1 MKNQVFTFWRTQM
14 EIHEPFSDLEKQIS
28 NILDQLDKQE
38 PLSTAACK
46 QVVAG
51 LEKIKEYQINPSPKS
66 KKEKI
71 PTMDV
76 KIDDL
81 IRGFHE
87 TADDSKQ
94 QLQSILALISEG
106 RVPDAPAMSQIN
118 TTVDKLREQYTD
130 VCQAA
135 AHSIPAE
142 EMPQEGSP
150 ADAYVE
156 AVKNSKFL
164 EYRKQLDEM
173 RKTLEKFV
181 SVQSLAEMYA
191 TALAPYQK
199 EAQEL
204 MQSINALSPVQKED
218 VAAFEEKTAG
228 PAAFLKALACSDY
241 DTDEGWEL
249 LDAVPAYYSRKVYTG
264 LSRNQYFLPESTKAI
279 PAPKDPA
286 PVAVPVANAV
296 ETEEAIKAAAFDMST
311 PEAVAEAAAP
321 KAEVISPEKDADDSE
336 AERWHKLGIDNP
348 AELLC
353 AVDNSPLV
361 PETSAKATS
370 DFSTKKFENEITRN
384 RQTQANK
391 DTLVTVCD
399 VGCVDSVVLTKAFP
413 DKQTDFPG
421 ICSSLQ
427 KLGYLQQYIIP
438 DYPAFYTLSERG
450 EKIFTTQ
457 KSAEFLGEKKSDRN
471 SLPWTPNDTF
481 GALTRILLLHSFSLA
496 AKINPSLRILMAK
509 PSLFNHFFCNFARYY
524 SSDTSYTF
532 IGITSNSVVDFEEL
546 SHFFFDGDITDIF
559 ADDTAV
565 IIIGLN
571 LTIAHSTALYFDSKL
586 HEELQKTAL
595 YYYDYETKT
604 CYRYADDSV
613 VELSE
618 LAESTQNHTGD
629 PSTKQTDVKT
639 QEKSIPNTVEPKAAQ
654 TESPVCE
661 PIAERTQERGS
672 SEALMDELLKDMTT
686 PKKEIL
692 EAPKEKVEDSFEDSA
707 EADVQPEEPIKK
719 VQNDPQ
725 QEEHMNNLREMLA
738 KEQIYCAT
746 AYFNALS
753 IKFPLYKPAY
763 EQLAYAVNDPANYC
777 SYNSEKIYS
786 VYFNDSTVPDE
797 HFAVAAAIRNVFYD
811 YRGYDYALPSLHTA
825 LEGNSVLNENTA
837 LKNVLYILKEFKL
850 KHHRGV
856 DCFADYHQ
864 KTQYEYEAK
873 LRSIRQ
879 EAASYYNN
887 YILGEVKEKATMRR
901 FIEAKKLAFRAD
913 GFLGESLKIIMDG
926 DSSLNEYILDGL
938 KESYIQE
945 GDTICRENVDES
957 KIDSVVDG
965 FWEQAEH
972 YVGQKKR
979 TTDLVGSLRT
989 NLTKQIRKVV
999 DILAEY
1005 VNLTSSFVPEESDEA
1020 AIAYHRIRNGL
1031 LQGMNDALQECAID
1045 PDVVGSV
1052 VLRLTLSEMISR
1064 LEGSYIVGSN
1074 RFFYQD
1080 FLRSNWILLDE
1091 STWLPNLEEIPIVEN
1106 FSILD
1111 RIVEHSRE
1119 TLPDFETRLQNILN
1133 GEDDYGSGRMIL
1145 QLLENTHPELDLTQF
1160 DLEGSMEYAERQI
1173 TIQRKNFLGELALA
1187 QSEGQITDDDQK
1199 EAYAAVTSDWYH
1211 RAESDNNYGFFRR
1224 IMEAIRTSIEKEAA
1238 SRASDL
1244 NQNLD
1249 AYLKENPDW
1258 ESSENIRAAVQRFR
1272 QDIVAQNYA
1281 AAEDQLNRLKSND
1294 LSAYTDSGID
1304 ELERFLAEYNMHLS
1318 RLTNKEK
1325 TLQYQLAPYYKT
1337 HNKEGRGATRL
1348 LEFWPKGRPVNL
1360 NSIQQSMESLGFHVD
1375 HVDTIGNGS
1384 TLRSTTDM
1392 FTVYLK
1398 HTINEVPVNYTH
1410 PIYVFGSQAETHGFQ
1425 VVCLFGKFDA
1435 STLMEKIDSIGSTN
1449 NTLILLDYS
1458 LTLQERRKLAR
1469 LSKKKGLNGKTVA
1482 VIDRVVISYLAQHYS
1497 ETSVNRMLMSLIIP
1511 FAACQ
1516 PYVPDSSKPMPQEIF
1531 IGRHNELEK
1540 IKSPNG
1546 PNIVYGGRQLGKSA
1560 LLKKAQKD
1568 IDHDRNGNRAV
1579 LVDIKDLDYQAAA
1592 RKISEFLS
1600 DEGILTEADI
1610 TENWSELSRSIRNR
1624 LRSQEN
1630 RIPYLLLLLDE
1641 ADAFLESCEAVN
1653 YKPFDALKEIQSM
1666 EADRFKFVVAGLRN
1680 VVRFNRKAL
1689 DNNSVLPHMS
1699 SLTVKP
1705 FNSVEATELLE
1716 MPLRYLG
1723 FRFEQNDETQRL
1735 IATILN
1741 TTNYFPGMLQLY
1753 GAKLIEA
1760 MQYDYAGYDESETP
1774 PYRVSRDH
1782 IKKTLADDTLRD
1794 QIRDKFDITLHVGQ
1808 DNYYY
1813 IIALLG
1819 AYRYYCYKNRSFSAQ
1834 DIHDDACDCG
1844 ISKLES
1850 LSVDSIHA
1858 LMEEM
1863 RELNVLQMVTA
1874 DHYRFTREN
1883 FRVMM
1888 GSEDKV
1894 IDEIDKVSKE

>member
-1 MKNQVFTFWRTQM
+1 M

-66 KKEKI
+66 KKEKT

-164 EYRKQLDEM
+164 EYRNQLDEM

-204 MQSINALSPVQKED
+204 MQSIDTLSPVQKED
-218 VAAFEEKTAG
+218 VTTFEKKTAG
-228 PAAFLKALACSDY
+228 PAAFLKALACPDY
-241 DTDEGWEL
+241 DTDKHWEIL
-249 LDAVPAYYSRKVYTG
+249 EATSEYYKDNKKIRDG
-264 LSRNQYFLPESTKAI
+264 LSNHRYFLPESVNAI
-279 PAPKDPA
+279 PASQEFAWKVT
-286 PVAVPVANAV
+286 PV
-296 ETEEAIKAAAFDMST
+296 IKAAK
-311 PEAVAEAAAP
+311 PEETTENTVLDVSFPEP
-321 KAEVISPEKDADDSE
+321 KAVVVSQEKVVDESE
-336 AERWHKLGIDNP
+336 AERWHKLGIENP
-348 AELLC
+348 QDYLYLVSDKLLPI
-353 AVDNSPLV
+353 AQS
-361 PETSAKATS
+361 EKAKQMFSA
-370 DFSTKKFENEITRN
+370 KKFENDIMRHGFFP
-384 RQTQANK
+384 ANAFALK
-391 DTLVTVCD
+391 SVCEK
-399 VGCVDSVVLTKAFP
+399 GCINPDMLLKTSGKAANFISVCEQML
-413 DKQTDFPG
+413 
-421 ICSSLQ
+421 
-427 KLGYLQQYIIP
+427 KLGYLQKYQLEGHP
-438 DYPAFYTLSERG
+438 CFYSLTERG
-450 EKIFTTQ
+450 DRIATTH
-457 KSAEFLGEKKSDRN
+457 KSAELLDIKKGAKVPDHKIE
-471 SLPWTPNDTF
+471 DAA
-481 GALTRILLLHSFSLA
+481 GALTRVLFLHAFELGVLIGGTEFTVRQMISENSFYTQLKYIKKGFDCSFAGIIGQNAASFEALA
-496 AKINPSLRILMAK
+496 KELFWNDNPEAFENDVAFLVLGMNKEHSRRMA
-509 PSLFNHFFCNFARYY
+509 
-524 SSDTSYTF
+524 
-532 IGITSNSVVDFEEL
+532 E
-546 SHFFFDGDITDIF
+546 FFDKNIHDAMSGTM
-559 ADDTAV
+559 
-565 IIIGLN
+565 LC
-571 LTIAHSTALYFDSKL
+571 
-586 HEELQKTAL
+586 
-595 YYYDYETKT
+595 YYDYETKT
-604 CYRYADDSV
+604 CYRYVDDTI

-618 LAESTQNHTGD
+618 LAESTQDDTEESATEQASEEVQD
-629 PSTKQTDVKT
+629 DSTLHDVESVAVVEKESTSEKIEPTEEKMPVNKSSESPVDESLKEITAPEKT
-639 QEKSIPNTVEPKAAQ
+639 QEIFEENSEDVLEKA
-654 TESPVCE
+654 TEE
-661 PIAERTQERGS
+661 
-672 SEALMDELLKDMTT
+672 
-686 PKKEIL
+686 
-692 EAPKEKVEDSFEDSA
+692 
-707 EADVQPEEPIKK
+707 DVQQEEPVKMA
-719 VQNDPQ
+719 QNDSQ
-725 QEEHMNNLREMLA
+725 QEEHLNTLREMLE
-738 KEQIYCAT
+738 KGQLYCAT
-746 AYFNALS
+746 AYLRALAA
-753 IKFPLYKPAY
+753 KFSLYKSAY
-763 EQLAYAVNDPANYC
+763 DQLAYAVNDPANSC
-777 SYNSEKIYS
+777 SYNSDNIYN
-786 VYFNDSTVPDE
+786 VYFNESSSPNE
-797 HFAVAAAIRNVFYD
+797 HFAVAAACRNVFYD
-811 YRGYDYALPSLHTA
+811 HRGYDYTLPSLHTA
-825 LEGNSVLNENTA
+825 LEGNIILDSNPA
-837 LKNVLYILKEFKL
+837 LKNVLYQLKEFKRV
-850 KHHRGV
+850 HHHGV
-856 DCFADYHQ
+856 DYFADYRQ
-864 KTQYEYEAK
+864 KTQRTFEIRMKELREEAT
-873 LRSIRQ
+873 
-879 EAASYYNN
+879 SYYNN
-887 YILGEVKEKATMRR
+887 YVLGKVKEKKAGLR
-901 FIEAKKLAFRAD
+901 FIEAKKLAFQAD
-913 GFLGESLKIIMDG
+913 GFLGESLKIIVDG
-926 DSSLNEYILDGL
+926 DNDLVLNSLIADGL
-938 KESYIQE
+938 KECYIRE
-945 GDTICRENVDES
+945 GDSVCCENVDAS

-965 FWEQAEH
+965 FWEQAEN
-972 YVGQKKR
+972 YVERKKR
-979 TTDLVGSLRT
+979 SSDLVSSLRT
-989 NLTKQIRKVV
+989 NLTKMIRKVV
-999 DILAEY
+999 DVLAEY
-1005 VNLTSSFVPEESDEA
+1005 INLTSNFVPEESDVA
-1020 AIAYHRIRNGL
+1020 DIAYHRIRGGL
-1031 LQGMNDALQECAID
+1031 LQGMKDALQECAND
-1045 PDVVGSV
+1045 PDVAGGV

-1064 LEGSYIVGSN
+1064 LEGSYLIGSN

-1080 FLRSNWILLDE
+1080 FLRSNWVLLDE
-1091 STWLPNLEEIPIVEN
+1091 SNWLPDLEEIPIVEN

-1111 RIVEHSRE
+1111 RIAEHSRE
-1119 TLPDFETRLQNILN
+1119 TLSDFETRLQSILN

-1145 QLLENTHPELDLTQF
+1145 QLLSNTHPELDLTQF
-1160 DLEGSMEYAERQI
+1160 DLEGSLEYAKRQI
-1173 TIQRKNFLGELALA
+1173 RIQRENFLGDLALA

-1199 EAYAAVTSDWYH
+1199 EAYATVTSDWYH
-1211 RAESDNNYGFFRR
+1211 RAENDNNYGFFRR
-1224 IMEAIRTSIEKEAA
+1224 ILDAIRTSIEKEAA
-1238 SRASDL
+1238 SRSNDL
-1244 NQNLD
+1244 NQNLK
-1249 AYLKENPDW
+1249 AYLEENPDW

-1272 QDIVAQNYA
+1272 QDIAVQNYA

-1294 LSAYTDSGID
+1294 LSAYTESGID
-1304 ELERFLAEYNMHLS
+1304 ELERFLDEYNMHQS
-1318 RLTNKEK
+1318 RLTNREK
-1325 TLQYQLAPYYKT
+1325 TLQYQLAPYHT
-1337 HNKEGRGATRL
+1337 AHNKEGRGAARL
-1348 LEFWPKGRPVNL
+1348 LESWPKSRPVN
-1360 NSIQQSMESLGFHVD
+1360 STIIQQLMENLGFHVD
-1375 HVDTIGNGS
+1375 HIGCVDRS
-1384 TLRSTTDM
+1384 DQLRGTPDV
-1392 FTVYLK
+1392 FTVYLR
-1398 HTINEVPVNYTH
+1398 HSINGVPVNYTH
-1410 PIYVFGSQAETHGFQ
+1410 PIYVFGSQAETRGFQ

-1435 STLMEKIDSIGSTN
+1435 GTLMETIDSLGGTN
-1449 NTLILLDYS
+1449 NTLILLDFS
-1458 LTLQERRKLAR
+1458 LTLSERRKLAR

-1482 VIDRVVISYLAQHYS
+1482 VIDRIVISYLAQHYS

-1568 IDHDRNGNRAV
+1568 IDHDRNGDRAV
-1579 LVDIKDLDYQAAA
+1579 FVDIKDLDYRAAA

-1600 DEGILTEADI
+1600 DEGVLTESDI

-1689 DNNSVLPHMS
+1689 NNNSVLPHMS

-1760 MQYDYAGYDESETP
+1760 MQYDYAGYDENETP

-1819 AYRYYCYKNRSFSAQ
+1819 AYRYYCYKSSSFSAQ

-1844 ISKLES
+1844 IAKLEA

-1863 RELNVLQMVTA
+1863 RELNVLQVVTA

>member
-1 MKNQVFTFWRTQM
+1 M

-28 NILDQLDKQE
+28 DMLDQLNKQE

-46 QVVAG
+46 QVVAS

-66 KKEKI
+66 KKEKM

-118 TTVDKLREQYTD
+118 ATVDKLREQYTD

-286 PVAVPVANAV
+286 PVAVPIANAV
-296 ETEEAIKAAAFDMST
+296 ETEEAIKAAASDMST

-321 KAEVISPEKDADDSE
+321 KTEVISPEKDADDSE

-384 RQTQANK
+384 RQTKANK
-391 DTLVTVCD
+391 DALVTVHD

-604 CYRYADDSV
+604 CYRYTDDSV

-618 LAESTQNHTGD
+618 LAESTQNHTED

-639 QEKSIPNTVEPKAAQ
+639 QEKSIPNTVEPKASQ
-654 TESPVCE
+654 TESPVCK

-672 SEALMDELLKDMTT
+672 SEALMDELLKDMTA

-945 GDTICRENVDES
+945 GDTICRENVNES

-1258 ESSENIRAAVQRFR
+1258 ESSENIRTAVQRFR

-1294 LSAYTDSGID
+1294 LSAYTDSGTD

-1600 DEGILTEADI
+1600 DEGILTDADI

-1723 FRFEQNDETQRL
+1723 FRFDQNDETQRL

-1863 RELNVLQMVTA
+1863 RELNVLQVVTA

>member
-1 MKNQVFTFWRTQM
+1 MFWRMQM
-14 EIHEPFSDLEKQIS
+14 EIHKPFSDLENQIS
-28 NILDQLDKQE
+28 NMLDRLNKQE
-38 PLSTAACK
+38 LLSVTDCK
-46 QVVAG
+46 QIVAG
-51 LEKIKEYQINPSPKS
+51 LERIKEYQNAQSSKS
-66 KKEKI
+66 KKEKM

-76 KIDDL
+76 KIDEL
-81 IRGFHE
+81 IQGFHA

-94 QLQSILALISEG
+94 QLQSILTLISEG
-106 RVPDAPAMSQIN
+106 RVPGAPAMSQIN
-118 TTVDKLREQYTD
+118 ATVDKLREQYMD

-156 AVKNSKFL
+156 AVKTSKFL
-164 EYRKQLDEM
+164 AYRKQLDEM

-181 SVQSLAEMYA
+181 SVQARAQIFSD
-191 TALAPYQK
+191 ALASYQ
-199 EAQEL
+199 EESQEL
-204 MQSINALSPVQKED
+204 IRSIDTLSFVQKED
-218 VAAFEEKTAG
+218 VAAFEKKTAG
-228 PAAFLKALACSDY
+228 PVAFLKVLECRDC

-249 LDAVPAYYSRKVYTG
+249 LDAASAYYSGKAYIG
-264 LSRNQYFLPESTKAI
+264 LSRNQYFLPEAAKAA
-279 PAPKDPA
+279 PAPQEPA
-286 PVAVPVANAV
+286 STNVSVIKTP
-296 ETEEAIKAAAFDMST
+296 ETEETMKTAVSDASV
-311 PEAVAEAAAP
+311 PEAVAEAVTP
-321 KAEVISPEKDADDSE
+321 ETVEKDADDSE
-336 AERWHKLGIDNP
+336 AERWHKLGIDDP
-348 AELLC
+348 HEYLYTIADSQLTVEK
-353 AVDNSPLV
+353 S
-361 PETSAKATS
+361 SKADS
-370 DFSTKKFENEITRN
+370 DFSSKKFESEITRN
-384 RQTQANK
+384 GQYRPNAYALSVLQRIGYIAPMMLAATSC
-391 DTLVTVCD
+391 DHSTSYGSICETLLSQ
-399 VGCVDSVVLTKAFP
+399 GYLTKFTVQGYPSFYAP
-413 DKQTDFPG
+413 
-421 ICSSLQ
+421 SLR
-427 KLGYLQQYIIP
+427 GRHI
-438 DYPAFYTLSERG
+438 FSTL
-450 EKIFTTQ
+450 
-457 KSAEFLGEKKSDRN
+457 KSANLLKLKKEKHDVSPLLKN
-471 SLPWTPNDTF
+471 TAAA
-481 GALTRILLLHSFSLA
+481 ALTRVLFLHTFSIASEFCKGQEIPIEERMFHMIHEDFFFNVIRLA
-496 AKINPSLRILMAK
+496 ENSQI
-509 PSLFNHFFCNFARYY
+509 FCF
-524 SSDTSYTF
+524 S
-532 IGITSNSVVDFEEL
+532 GIVSNSIDAFESYYQFIFSDDARKATDVLL
-546 SHFFFDGDITDIF
+546 SK
-559 ADDTAV
+559 
-565 IIIGLN
+565 
-571 LTIAHSTALYFDSKL
+571 STALFLVGPNRQTAHAIAAYFYGHL
-586 HEELQKTAL
+586 HEELDAIAV

-604 CYRYADDSV
+604 CYRYADDAV

-618 LAESTQNHTGD
+618 LAESTQNDTEG
-629 PSTKQTDVKT
+629 PSTEQADEET
-639 QEKSIPNTVEPKAAQ
+639 QVKSILNTKEPKVS
-654 TESPVCE
+654 EVDEPVCE
-661 PIAERTQERGS
+661 SIAERMQESGS
-672 SEALMDELLKDMTT
+672 SEALMDESLKEITT
-686 PKKEIL
+686 PKNEIQEEL
-692 EAPKEKVEDSFEDSA
+692 KEKVEDSFEDSA
-707 EADVQPEEPIKK
+707 EVDVQPEESIKK

-725 QEEHMNNLREMLA
+725 QEEHMNTLREMLA
-738 KEQIYCAT
+738 KEQLYCAT

-786 VYFNDSTVPDE
+786 VYFNDSTVPNE
-797 HFAVAAAIRNVFYD
+797 HFTVAAAIRNVFYD

-837 LKNVLYILKEFKL
+837 LKNVLYTLKEFKL

-856 DCFADYHQ
+856 DCFADYRQ

-901 FIEAKKLAFRAD
+901 FVEAKKLAFRAD
-913 GFLGESLKIIMDG
+913 GFLGESLKIIVDG

-945 GDTICRENVDES
+945 GDTICRENMDAS

-999 DILAEY
+999 DVLAEY
-1005 VNLTSSFVPEESDEA
+1005 VNLTSNFVPEESDEA

-1031 LQGMNDALQECAID
+1031 LQGMNDALQECAND

-1080 FLRSNWILLDE
+1080 FLRSNWVLLDE

-1111 RIVEHSRE
+1111 RIAEHSQE
-1119 TLPDFETRLQNILN
+1119 ILPNFETRLQSILN

-1145 QLLENTHPELDLTQF
+1145 RLLASTHPELDLTQF
-1160 DLEGSMEYAERQI
+1160 DLEGSMEYADRQI
-1173 TIQRKNFLGELALA
+1173 TIQRNNFLGELALA
-1187 QSEGQITDDDQK
+1187 QSEGQITDDDRK
-1199 EAYAAVTSDWYH
+1199 EAYVAVTSDWYH

-1244 NQNLD
+1244 NQNLE

-1258 ESSENIRAAVQRFR
+1258 ESSENISAAVQRFR

-1325 TLQYQLAPYYKT
+1325 TLQYQLAPYYNT
-1337 HNKEGRGATRL
+1337 HNKEGRGAARL
-1348 LEFWPKGRPVNL
+1348 VESWPKGRPVNL
-1360 NSIQQSMESLGFHVD
+1360 NNIQQSMESLGFHVD

-1384 TLRSTTDM
+1384 TLRGTPDM

-1469 LSKKKGLNGKTVA
+1469 LSKKKGLSGKTVA

-1568 IDHDRNGNRAV
+1568 IDHDRNGDRAV

-1760 MQYDYAGYDESETP
+1760 MQYDYAGYDENETP

-1863 RELNVLQMVTA
+1863 RELNVLQVVTA

>member
-1 MKNQVFTFWRTQM
+1 
-14 EIHEPFSDLEKQIS
+14 
-28 NILDQLDKQE
+28 
-38 PLSTAACK
+38 
-46 QVVAG
+46 
-51 LEKIKEYQINPSPKS
+51 
-66 KKEKI
+66 
-71 PTMDV
+71 MDV
-76 KIDDL
+76 KIDNL
-81 IRGFHE
+81 IRSFHE
-87 TADDSKQ
+87 TADASKQ
-94 QLQSILALISEG
+94 QLQSILTLISEG
-106 RVPDAPAMSQIN
+106 RVPGAPAMSRIN
-118 TTVDKLREQYTD
+118 ATVDKLREQYMD

-142 EMPQEGSP
+142 EMPQDGSP

-156 AVKNSKFL
+156 AVKTSKFL
-164 EYRKQLDEM
+164 AYRKQLDEM

-181 SVQSLAEMYA
+181 SVQARAQIFSD
-191 TALAPYQK
+191 ALASYQ
-199 EAQEL
+199 EESQEL
-204 MQSINALSPVQKED
+204 IRSIDTLSFVQEED
-218 VAAFEEKTAG
+218 IAAFEKKTAG
-228 PAAFLKALACSDY
+228 PVAFLKVLECRDC

-249 LDAVPAYYSRKVYTG
+249 LDIASAYYSGKAYIG
-264 LSRNQYFLPESTKAI
+264 LSRNQYFLPEAAKAAPDPQE
-279 PAPKDPA
+279 PASAAVSAIKA
-286 PVAVPVANAV
+286 PETEETVKAAASDVSVPETVAEAVTPETVAVPL
-296 ETEEAIKAAAFDMST
+296 
-311 PEAVAEAAAP
+311 
-321 KAEVISPEKDADDSE
+321 EKDADDSE
-336 AERWHKLGIDNP
+336 AERWHKLGIDDP
-348 AELLC
+348 HDYLYTITDSQLSVEK
-353 AVDNSPLV
+353 SP
-361 PETSAKATS
+361 KAALE
-370 DFSTKKFENEITRN
+370 FSSKKFENDIKRHGHFSDN
-384 RQTQANK
+384 VR
-391 DTLVTVCD
+391 TLRSAFDMACTSPTMLFSIFGDGGNYTASCD
-399 VGCVDSVVLTKAFP
+399 HL
-413 DKQTDFPG
+413 
-421 ICSSLQ
+421 L
-427 KLGYLQQYIIP
+427 KLGYLQKYTVSGYSP
-438 DYPAFYTLSERG
+438 FYTLTERG
-450 EKIFTTQ
+450 YQIFTTQ
-457 KSAEFLGEKKSDRN
+457 SSAKLLDRKKSQAGDEA
-471 SLPWTPNDTF
+471 WIKDTVEN
-481 GALTRILLLHSFSLA
+481 ALTRILCAAALELSVQIDHSDMSVNDELFTTA
-496 AKINPSLRILMAK
+496 FYLR
-509 PSLFNHFFCNFARYY
+509 
-524 SSDTSYTF
+524 TSYSKKNYRISF
-532 IGITSNSVVDFEEL
+532 AGVIGVSAASFEEL
-546 SHFFFDGDITDIF
+546 KEDPAFHDRPEAFEDNLAFI
-559 ADDTAV
+559 V
-565 IIIGLN
+565 LGLDKKH
-571 LTIAHSTALYFDSKL
+571 AR
-586 HEELQKTAL
+586 KTAEFFARL
-595 YYYDYETKT
+595 MPEALRQTPFYYYDYETKT
-604 CYRYADDSV
+604 GYRYADDAV

-618 LAESTQNHTGD
+618 LAEKTQNHTED
-629 PSTKQTDVKT
+629 HTEDHTENPPTKQTDVKT
-639 QEKSIPNTVEPKAAQ
+639 PQKSILSTEEPKAAEVEEPAAC
-654 TESPVCE
+654 ESIVE
-661 PIAERTQERGS
+661 KVQENGS
-672 SEALMDELLKDMTT
+672 SETSMDEPLDEPLKEMTA

-719 VQNDPQ
+719 AQNDPQ

-786 VYFNDSTVPDE
+786 VYFNDSTVPNE
-797 HFAVAAAIRNVFYD
+797 HFTVAAAIRNVFYD

-913 GFLGESLKIIMDG
+913 GFLGESLKIIVDG

-945 GDTICRENVDES
+945 GDTICRENVDAS

-965 FWEQAEH
+965 FWEQAEN

-979 TTDLVGSLRT
+979 STDLVGSLRT

-1031 LQGMNDALQECAID
+1031 LQGMNDALQECAND

-1052 VLRLTLSEMISR
+1052 VLRLTLLEMISR
-1064 LEGSYIVGSN
+1064 LEGSYSVGSN

-1080 FLRSNWILLDE
+1080 FLRSNWVLLDE

-1111 RIVEHSRE
+1111 RIAEHSRE
-1119 TLPDFETRLQNILN
+1119 TLPDFETRLQSILN

-1145 QLLENTHPELDLTQF
+1145 QLLANTHPELDLTQF

-1173 TIQRKNFLGELALA
+1173 TIQRNNFLGELALA
-1187 QSEGQITDDDQK
+1187 QSEGQITDDDRK

-1244 NQNLD
+1244 NQNLE

-1258 ESSENIRAAVQRFR
+1258 ESSENISAAVQRFR
-1272 QDIVAQNYA
+1272 QDIEAQNYA

-1304 ELERFLAEYNMHLS
+1304 ELERFLTEYNMHLS

-1325 TLQYQLAPYYKT
+1325 TLQYQLAPYYNT
-1337 HNKEGRGATRL
+1337 HNKEGRGAARL
-1348 LEFWPKGRPVNL
+1348 LESWPKGRPVNL

-1375 HVDTIGNGS
+1375 HVDTISNGS
-1384 TLRSTTDM
+1384 PLRGTPDM

-1398 HTINEVPVNYTH
+1398 HAINEVPVNYTH

-1469 LSKKKGLNGKTVA
+1469 LSKKKGLSGKTVA

-1568 IDHDRNGNRAV
+1568 IDHDRNGDRAV

-1610 TENWSELSRSIRNR
+1610 TESWSELSRSIRNR
-1624 LRSQEN
+1624 LRSQED

-1760 MQYDYAGYDESETP
+1760 MQYDYAGYDENETP

-1863 RELNVLQMVTA
+1863 RELNVLQVVTA

>member
-1 MKNQVFTFWRTQM
+1 MPD
-14 EIHEPFSDLEKQIS
+14 HSSDM
-28 NILDQLDKQE
+28 LDWLDKQE
-38 PLSTAACK
+38 LSSVTDCK
-46 QVVAG
+46 KVMAG
-51 LEKIKEYQINPSPKS
+51 LERIKEYQNTQSSKL
-66 KKEKI
+66 KKEKM

-76 KIDDL
+76 KIDEL
-81 IRGFHE
+81 IQSFHA

-94 QLQSILALISEG
+94 QLQSILTLISEG
-106 RVPDAPAMSQIN
+106 RVPGAPAMSQIN
-118 TTVDKLREQYTD
+118 ATVDKLREQYMD

-135 AHSIPAE
+135 AHRIPAE

-181 SVQSLAEMYA
+181 SVQARAQIFSD
-191 TALAPYQK
+191 ALASYQ
-199 EAQEL
+199 EESQEL
-204 MQSINALSPVQKED
+204 IRSIDSLSFVQKED
-218 VAAFEEKTAG
+218 VAAFEKKTVG
-228 PAAFLKALACSDY
+228 PVAFLKVLECRDC

-249 LDAVPAYYSRKVYTG
+249 LDIASAYYSGKAYIG
-264 LSRNQYFLPESTKAI
+264 LSRNQYFLPEAAKAAPDPQE
-279 PAPKDPA
+279 PASA
-286 PVAVPVANAV
+286 AVP
-296 ETEEAIKAAAFDMST
+296 AIKAPETEKTAKATASDVSVPETVTEAVT
-311 PEAVAEAAAP
+311 PETVAV
-321 KAEVISPEKDADDSE
+321 SLEKDADDSE
-336 AERWHKLGIDNP
+336 AERWHKLGIDDP
-348 AELLC
+348 HDYLYTITDSQLSVEK
-353 AVDNSPLV
+353 SP
-361 PETSAKATS
+361 KAALE
-370 DFSTKKFENEITRN
+370 FSSKKFENDIKRHGHFLDN
-384 RQTQANK
+384 VR
-391 DTLVTVCD
+391 TLRFAFDMACTSPTMLFSTFGDGGNYTASCD
-399 VGCVDSVVLTKAFP
+399 HL
-413 DKQTDFPG
+413 
-421 ICSSLQ
+421 L
-427 KLGYLQQYIIP
+427 KLGYLQKYTVSGYSP
-438 DYPAFYTLSERG
+438 FYTLTARG
-450 EKIFTTQ
+450 YQIFTTQ
-457 KSAEFLGEKKSDRN
+457 SSAKLLERKKSQADDGA
-471 SLPWTPNDTF
+471 WIEDTVEN
-481 GALTRILLLHSFSLA
+481 ALARILCAAALELSIQIDHSDMSVSDELFTTA
-496 AKINPSLRILMAK
+496 FYLR
-509 PSLFNHFFCNFARYY
+509 
-524 SSDTSYTF
+524 TSYSKKNYRISF
-532 IGITSNSVVDFEEL
+532 AGVIGVSAASF
-546 SHFFFDGDITDIF
+546 
-559 ADDTAV
+559 
-565 IIIGLN
+565 
-571 LTIAHSTALYFDSKL
+571 
-586 HEELQKTAL
+586 EELQKAPVFHDRPEAFEDNLAFIVLGLDKKHARKTAEFFARL
-595 YYYDYETKT
+595 MPEALRQTPFYYYDYETKT
-604 CYRYADDSV
+604 GYRYADDAV

-618 LAESTQNHTGD
+618 LAEKTQDHTED
-629 PSTKQTDVKT
+629 PPTKQTDVKT
-639 QEKSIPNTVEPKAAQ
+639 PVKNILSTEEPKA
-654 TESPVCE
+654 TEVEEPAACE
-661 PIAERTQERGS
+661 SIVEKVQENGS
-672 SEALMDELLKDMTT
+672 SETSMDEPLKEMTA

-692 EAPKEKVEDSFEDSA
+692 EAPKEKVQDSFEDSA

-850 KHHRGV
+850 KHHCGV

-879 EAASYYNN
+879 EATSYYNN

-945 GDTICRENVDES
+945 GDTICRENVDEP

-979 TTDLVGSLRT
+979 STDLVGSLRT

-1145 QLLENTHPELDLTQF
+1145 QLLENMHPELDLTQF

-1238 SRASDL
+1238 SRANDL

-1337 HNKEGRGATRL
+1337 HNKEGRGAARL

-1384 TLRSTTDM
+1384 ALRSTTDM

-1863 RELNVLQMVTA
+1863 RELNVLQVVTA